1 MSVRKITLALAAL
14 AFATACNDDGLSP
27 GEAAIIQFVNASAT
41 STGAVTGTA
50 ASGAVG
56 GNVAFQ
62 SGSST
67 CQLVSPG
74 STIGF
79 AENGTSVGS
88 SSVITTAG
96 QRYTAVLYGSGTT
109 RGVLVVPEVSG
120 TIAAGNY
127 GLRIINATSQTGNI
141 YVTTPT
147 GAASGTAT
155 STLTAG
161 TSTGGSTGT
170 NGFLGTPTANT
181 RVRFFGG
188 ASTSVPLADF
198 TVPTANATAGLSST
212 LIFTNAVG
220 GGVQAFLVTPCDVDD

>member
-1 MSVRKITLALAAL
+1 MVVRKITLTLAAL
-14 AFATACNDDGLSP
+14 AFAAACDDDGLSP
-27 GEAAIIQFVNASAT
+27 GEAAIVQFVNASAT

-88 SSVITTAG
+88 STVITTAG
-96 QRYTAVLYGSGTT
+96 QRYTAILYGSGTT
-109 RGVLVVPEVSG
+109 RSVLVVPEVAG

-127 GLRIINATSQTGNI
+127 GLRIVNATSQTGNI

-147 GAASGTAT
+147 GATTGTATTTLTSGTA
-155 STLTAG
+155 
-161 TSTGGSTGT
+161 TGGSTGT
-170 NGFLGTPTANT
+170 TGFLPTPTANT

-198 TVPTANATAGLSST
+198 TVPTANATAGQWST
-212 LIFTNAVG
+212 LVFTNVVG
-220 GGVQAFLVTPCDVDD
+220 GGVQAFVVSPCEVDD